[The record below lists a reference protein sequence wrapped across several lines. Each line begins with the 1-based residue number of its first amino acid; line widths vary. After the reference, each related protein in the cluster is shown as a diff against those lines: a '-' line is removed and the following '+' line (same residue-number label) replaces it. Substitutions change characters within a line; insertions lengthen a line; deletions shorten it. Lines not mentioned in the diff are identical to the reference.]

1 MLEKLKKKVLEANRQ
16 LKKRDLVIFT
26 WGNVSGID
34 RQKKLVVIKPS
45 GVDYDDLTIKQMPV
59 VDLSGEVVEGK
70 LNPSSDTATHLE
82 LYREF
87 NDIGGVVHTH
97 SPWATCWAQ
106 AQKAIPCLGTTHADH
121 FYGRIP
127 CTRPLTKKEIEGDY
141 VLNTGRV
148 IVDCFSDKD
157 YEYTP
162 GVLAAGHGPFTW
174 GENPKQA
181 VKNSVILEEIAKIS
195 YRTLQLADKDTTDLD
210 LSQTLMDKHFYRKHG
225 TDAYYG
231 QQNN

>member
-174 GENPKQA
+174 GESPKQA

>member
-1 MLEKLKKKVLEANRQ
+1 LLEKLKKKVLEANRQ